1 MRFLLSS
8 LPTAAAPPCTTQVHT
23 SLFSTLLQRLLRFVS
38 IPLSLSLSRL
48 VDMCTYFYVWKCC
61 KGMEFH
67 VCSRHILQRL
77 VIIIITQSCWCW
89 TARMA
94 RCWFCR
100 TVQHHYYDEMASF
113 FEESQESSGWWNFWN
128 ISNIVESF
136 PLIWE
141 YIFML
146 YEEMPRKFL
155 EGTPAVTKKRSGY
168 ISIIQLSCVKLNHKE
183 RRGGGTTKKKNE
195 ELLGFFLELIY
206 PMFCRVLH
214 YCISDWIEG
223 MKVLLHTKFGSGI
236 GIVQNKVYKCNSWGF
251 IPA

>member
-146 YEEMPRKFL
+146 YEEMPWRN
-155 EGTPAVTKKRSGY
+155 PSCYKKEVRIYFDNTIVVCKAESQGE
-168 ISIIQLSCVKLNHKE
+168 KR
-183 RRGGGTTKKKNE
+183 RRGNDEEEKRRIVRLFSWVDLSNVLPCLALLYIWLDWRNE
-195 ELLGFFLELIY
+195 GSATHK
-206 PMFCRVLH
+206 V
-214 YCISDWIEG
+214 WIRHWHSIEQSLQ
-223 MKVLLHTKFGSGI
+223 M
-236 GIVQNKVYKCNSWGF
+236 
-251 IPA
+251 

>member
-8 LPTAAAPPCTTQVHT
+8 LPTAAAPPCATQVHT

-77 VIIIITQSCWCW
+77 VIIIITHPVLLMLKRANGPMLILPHCAASLLWWDGLFFWRESREQWMVELLEHQQHRREFPPYLRIYFHALWRDAKEVPWRRNPSCYKKEVRIYFDNTIVVCK
-89 TARMA
+89 A
-94 RCWFCR
+94 
-100 TVQHHYYDEMASF
+100 
-113 FEESQESSGWWNFWN
+113 ESQGE
-128 ISNIVESF
+128 
-136 PLIWE
+136 
-141 YIFML
+141 
-146 YEEMPRKFL
+146 K
-155 EGTPAVTKKRSGY
+155 
-168 ISIIQLSCVKLNHKE
+168 
-183 RRGGGTTKKKNE
+183 RRGNDE

-223 MKVLLHTKFGSGI
+223 MKVLLHTQSLD
-236 GIVQNKVYKCNSWGF
+236 Q
-251 IPA
+251 ALA